1 MRLASIIH
9 ATPIAKIIVDLDY
22 TPSQSLP
29 LYTINIS
36 QRVTHALAGIQCS
49 VGRSLI
55 AETGT
60 QLDQSSSSSFAL
72 CGAESIGYGD

>member
-1 MRLASIIH
+1 VRLASIIH

-36 QRVTHALAGIQCS
+36 QCVTHALAGIQCT
-49 VGRSLI
+49 RI
-55 AETGT
+55 AS
-60 QLDQSSSSSFAL
+60 DMMSSIS
-72 CGAESIGYGD
+72 CGVENAS